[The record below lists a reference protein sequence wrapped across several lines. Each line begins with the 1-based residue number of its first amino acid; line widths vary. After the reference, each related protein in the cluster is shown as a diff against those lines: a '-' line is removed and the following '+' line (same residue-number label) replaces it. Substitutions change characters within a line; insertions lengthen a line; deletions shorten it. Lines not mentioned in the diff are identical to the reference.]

1 MLLGELLKVGSKDG
15 KLVGTIDMVGRI
27 DGAPCGAVL
36 RDGTDVGRTLGLDE
50 IVGFREGSLL
60 CMTVGSDDGTEDGT
74 DDGDT
79 VGCADTEGDKLG
91 SDEGCADTE
100 GDRLGSDEGSLDN
113 EGFDEGS
120 ALG

>member
-50 IVGFREGSLL
+50 IVGFSEGSLL
-60 CMTVGSDDGTEDGT
+60 CMTVGSDDGAADGT